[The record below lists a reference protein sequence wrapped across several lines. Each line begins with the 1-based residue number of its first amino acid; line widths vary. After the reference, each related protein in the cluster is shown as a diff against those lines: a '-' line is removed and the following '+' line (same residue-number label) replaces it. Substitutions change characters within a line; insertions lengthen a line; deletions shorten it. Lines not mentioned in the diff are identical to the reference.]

1 MAAVLAC
8 SMSIPAPALA
18 YSQASDANQIP
29 QEEQNPQEEQGL
41 QEEQDLQSES
51 DDSQGS
57 QASGDESPD
66 IETVENG
73 LSIQDTDGQLDTQS
87 ADEAESEDC
96 ETASYNPDDDVV
108 PVDWTTSYDDDDFE
122 WCIDDTG
129 TLIVRPK
136 DGAESATVYRRE
148 GTSMGGEYF
157 WPWYGKKF
165 KYARFE
171 KHIKVITCVD
181 MFSSQ
186 DALRSVDFTNLD
198 TSGVK
203 NFKNMFFFCSSMQDI
218 DLTGLDVSSAT
229 NLQCMFSCCEGLK
242 EVTTSDF
249 STFDM
254 SKITN
259 VSGMFYC
266 CTNLESADLTS
277 LDTSS
282 VTTMAS
288 MFQDCKN
295 LKTAKLSFTDTS
307 HVTSFADMF
316 YRCLALTSLDISN
329 FDTSSALD
337 MQSMF
342 YMCESLKTLDVS
354 SFDTSKVIDMECMFE
369 DCEALTKLD
378 LKNFKTPA
386 LIRTGS
392 IFGGC
397 KSLKTLDISNFD
409 TRNIDY
415 AKYTYGADYFFG
427 STEDSSLTTIKIGSN
442 FDFRYNTDTRKF
454 AFPVSSE
461 TGKSYRWTS
470 SADGK
475 TYTSSNIPIG
485 VAATYTR
492 KVVNRPG
499 TSSYYVTSASS
510 TETKHSHIFQ
520 RCNNDY
526 TLLFGKAEAA
536 EHMNNSY
543 HSGALRYVDTEVLH
557 TNRIAGAGRYDTAA
571 LISKATYSS
580 QLKGTGAIVLASGEN
595 FPDAL
600 GASALAGALDA
611 PILLT
616 SSSSLSAQVSSEIY
630 RLDADT
636 VYIVGGTSAV
646 SQAVED
652 QLKAYGLT
660 VVRVA
665 GSTRQD
671 TAVEVADTVASMAS
685 PDTAI
690 VASGSTAWDSLS
702 ISPYSYSKKYPV
714 YLTDGDGTLSASTI
728 AAIKANGNIK
738 NIVITGGT
746 SAVSPEAQSAL
757 EAEGYSVERW
767 SGSDRYETSQA
778 IADHAI
784 ADGMSSLTVGVASG
798 ESFADALA
806 GAALIGKN
814 GGVMLLSPKSD
825 GTQVA
830 SWIKPKLSIHAVY
843 YLLGGTA
850 ALGTDVKSQIDALC
864 TYPHIGSDY
873 DG

>member
-1 MAAVLAC
+1 
-8 SMSIPAPALA
+8 
-18 YSQASDANQIP
+18 
-29 QEEQNPQEEQGL
+29 
-41 QEEQDLQSES
+41 
-51 DDSQGS
+51 
-57 QASGDESPD
+57 
-66 IETVENG
+66 
-73 LSIQDTDGQLDTQS
+73 
-87 ADEAESEDC
+87 
-96 ETASYNPDDDVV
+96 
-108 PVDWTTSYDDDDFE
+108 
-122 WCIDDTG
+122 
-129 TLIVRPK
+129 
-136 DGAESATVYRRE
+136 
-148 GTSMGGEYF
+148 
-157 WPWYGKKF
+157 
-165 KYARFE
+165 
-171 KHIKVITCVD
+171 
-181 MFSSQ
+181 MFS
-186 DALRSVDFTNLD
+186 
-198 TSGVK
+198 
-203 NFKNMFFFCSSMQDI
+203 I
-218 DLTGLDVSSAT
+218 
-229 NLQCMFSCCEGLK
+229 CESLK
-242 EVTTSDF
+242 EVATSDF

-259 VSGMFYC
+259 LSALFYC

-277 LDTSS
+277 LNTSS

-316 YRCLALTSLDISN
+316 YRCCALTSLDISN

-392 IFGGC
+392 IFSGC

-415 AKYTYGADYFFG
+415 VKYTYGADYFFG

-492 KVVNRPG
+492 KVVSRPG
-499 TSSYYVTSASS
+499 TSSYYVASASS

-526 TLLFGKAEAA
+526 TLLFGSAEAA
-536 EHMNNSY
+536 EHTNNSY

-557 TNRIAGAGRYDTAA
+557 TNRIAGACRYDTAA

-600 GASALAGALDA
+600 
-611 PILLT
+611 
-616 SSSSLSAQVSSEIY
+616 
-630 RLDADT
+630 
-636 VYIVGGTSAV
+636 
-646 SQAVED
+646 
-652 QLKAYGLT
+652 
-660 VVRVA
+660 
-665 GSTRQD
+665 
-671 TAVEVADTVASMAS
+671 
-685 PDTAI
+685 
-690 VASGSTAWDSLS
+690 
-702 ISPYSYSKKYPV
+702 
-714 YLTDGDGTLSASTI
+714 
-728 AAIKANGNIK
+728 
-738 NIVITGGT
+738 
-746 SAVSPEAQSAL
+746 
-757 EAEGYSVERW
+757 
-767 SGSDRYETSQA
+767 
-778 IADHAI
+778 
-784 ADGMSSLTVGVASG
+784 
-798 ESFADALA
+798 A

-814 GGVMLLSPKSD
+814 GGVMLLSPKGD

-843 YLLGGTA
+843 YVLGGTA
-850 ALGTDVKSQIDALC
+850 ALSTDVKSKIDALC
-864 TYPHIGSDY
+864 TYPHLGSDY
-873 DG
+873 EG